1 MSKPELWLIAGP
13 NGAGKSTIVGRS
25 RHLLS
30 HIVPNVPFINPDE
43 HARQILL
50 TRGRHGFADSP
61 LMEQKA
67 AFIEAAV
74 ALEKYI
80 GEVLESGGTVGVETV
95 LSTAKYQ
102 RFVELVLRKR
112 GVFGLIYVALNS
124 PSLAS
129 SASPIGSRMADMMCR
144 NQKSTTDGIVP
155 SRTSRGFSA
164 APRSH
169 SFSTTAA
176 RQTSCRPSW
185 RANMAAFS
193 MPASISHFQNYGR
206 RWRRQLEMMFAA
218 EFTSEAAHAH

>member
-67 AFIEAAV
+67 AFIEAAM

-112 GVFGLIYVALNS
+112 GVFGRIYVALNS
-124 PSLAS
+124 PSLACKRVAYRVENGGHDVPKSKIHDRWNRSLSNLPWFLSRSTFAFVFDNS
-129 SASPIGSRMADMMCR
+129 S
-144 NQKSTTDGIVP
+144 
-155 SRTSRGFSA
+155 
-164 APRSH
+164 
-169 SFSTTAA
+169 TANILPALVA
-176 RQTSCRPSW
+176 RKHGGVLD
-185 RANMAAFS
+185 
-193 MPASISHFQNYGR
+193 ASIDLAFPELR
-206 RWRRQLEMMFAA
+206 KALVAA
-218 EFTSEAAHAH
+218 A